1 MTDEQYFNDLE
12 LISQEYQQRCF
23 VLRKV
28 GDYWRRAKERA
39 AKGAIK
45 TGFNS
50 LDKLLNG
57 GLYSGLYLIGGGTSV
72 GKTAFMLQL
81 ADQIAAGGHDVL
93 YLSLEMATDELLARS
108 FSRLSYLANKP
119 LKMIEAYLYKGFDRT
134 DNEVEQIMSEVF
146 DTYYSA
152 IAPHMYIY
160 EGSSST
166 SAADIVE
173 LVKMHQAAKD
183 IAAAPMT
190 TPVIILDYLQLVA
203 PNPYINSNGEKV
215 YPNLTD
221 KQRLDR
227 VTNELK
233 VLSRDLETPIIT
245 VSSYARDKYDKSA
258 ELNSFKETGTL
269 EYTADVAIGLQV
281 KGTGVNSQ
289 SFDCEQQKEALNNGK
304 DGALELCI
312 LKNRR
317 GRKRVKCAITA
328 NYAYNI
334 MIDRGI
340 IEGGDQ

>member
-1 MTDEQYFNDLE
+1 MTDEQYYSNQDI
-12 LISQEYQQRCF
+12 ISLEYQQRCF

-28 GDYWRRAKERA
+28 GDYWKRAKDRA

-50 LDKLLNG
+50 LDKLLSG

-108 FSRLSYLANKP
+108 FSRLAYLANKP
-119 LKMIEAYLYKGFDRT
+119 VTMIEAYLYKGIGGRT

-146 DTYYSA
+146 DVYYKH

-173 LVKMHQAAKD
+173 LVHRHK
-183 IAAAPMT
+183 AAAPIQIT
-190 TPVIILDYLQLVA
+190 APVIILDYLQLVA
-203 PNPYINSNGEKV
+203 PNPYINNNGEKV
-215 YPNLTD
+215 FPNLTD

-227 VTNELK
+227 VANELK
-233 VLSRDLETPIIT
+233 VLSRELETPIIT
-245 VSSYARDKYDKSA
+245 VSSYARDKYDKEA

-281 KGTGVNSQ
+281 KGTGIHS
-289 SFDCEQQKEALNNGK
+289 LNYECGQEKDKLNRGE

-317 GRKRVKCAITA
+317 GRKRVKCALTA

-340 IEGGDQ
+340 VEGENQ

>member
-1 MTDEQYFNDLE
+1 MTDEQYYSNQDIENL
-12 LISQEYQQRCF
+12 EYQQQYF
-23 VLRKV
+23 MLRKV
-28 GDYWRRAKERA
+28 NDYWKRAKERA

-50 LDKLLNG
+50 LDKLLSG

-108 FSRLSYLANKP
+108 FSRLAYLANKP
-119 LKMIEAYLYKGFDRT
+119 VTMIEAYLYKGIGGRT

-146 DTYYSA
+146 DVYYEH

-173 LVKMHQAAKD
+173 LVHRHK
-183 IAAAPMT
+183 AAAPIQIT
-190 TPVIILDYLQLVA
+190 APVIILDYLQLVA

-227 VTNELK
+227 VANELK
-233 VLSRDLETPIIT
+233 VLSRELETPIIT
-245 VSSYARDKYDKSA
+245 VSSYARDKYDKEA

-281 KGTGVNSQ
+281 KGTGIHS
-289 SFDCEQQKEALNNGK
+289 LNYECGQEKDKLNRGE

-317 GRKRVKCAITA
+317 GRKRVKCALTA

-340 IEGGDQ
+340 VEGENQ

>member
-1 MTDEQYFNDLE
+1 MTEDEKYYSNQDV
-12 LISQEYQQRCF
+12 ISLEYQQRYF
-23 VLRKV
+23 MLRKV
-28 GDYWRRAKERA
+28 GDYWKRAKERA

-146 DTYYSA
+146 DTYYSV

-173 LVKMHQAAKD
+173 LVKMHQAA
-183 IAAAPMT
+183 APIPMS
-190 TPVIILDYLQLVA
+190 PVIILDYLQLVA

-281 KGTGVNSQ
+281 KGTGINSQ

-317 GRKRVKCAITA
+317 GRKRVKCALTA

>member
-1 MTDEQYFNDLE
+1 MTDEQWYNDQE

-28 GDYWRRAKERA
+28 GDYWRRAKDRA

-50 LDKLLNG
+50 LDKILRG

-81 ADQIAAGGHDVL
+81 ADQIAAGGNDVL
-93 YLSLEMATDELLARS
+93 YISLEMATDELLARS

-119 LKMIEAYLYKGFDRT
+119 LQMIEAYLYKGIDGRST
-134 DNEVEQIMSEVF
+134 NEVEQIMSEVF
-146 DTYYSA
+146 DTYYEN

-160 EGSSST
+160 EGDSST

-173 LVKMHQAAKD
+173 LVHMHQAAKD

-203 PNPYINSNGEKV
+203 PNPYINNNGEKV
-215 YPNLTD
+215 FPNLTD
-221 KQRLDR
+221 KQRLDN
-227 VTNELK
+227 VVQQLK
-233 VLSRDLETPIIT
+233 CLSRDLDTPVIT
-245 VSSYARDKYDKSA
+245 ISSYARDKYDKGA
-258 ELNSFKETGTL
+258 QLDAFKSSGNC
-269 EYTADVAIGLQV
+269 EYSADVAIGLQI
-281 KGTGVNSQ
+281 KGPGDRDTHEFNEQ
-289 SFDCEQQKEALNNGK
+289 SDKLNGGE
-304 DGALELCI
+304 DGIIEGCI

-317 GRKRVKCAITA
+317 GMKKRKCSFTT
-328 NYAYNI
+328 NYKYNI
-334 MIDRGI
+334 MIDRGV
-340 IEGGDQ
+340 IE

>member
-1 MTDEQYFNDLE
+1 MTDEYDSREILC
-12 LISQEYQQRCF
+12 QEYQRRCF
-23 VLRKV
+23 MLRKV
-28 GDYWRRAKERA
+28 NDYWKRAKERA

-45 TGFNS
+45 TGFES
-50 LDKLLNG
+50 LDTLLNG

-93 YLSLEMATDELLARS
+93 YLSLEMSTDELLARS
-108 FSRLSYLANKP
+108 FSRLSYLIHKP
-119 LKMIEAYLYKGFDRT
+119 LTMIEAYLYKGFKGRT

-146 DTYYSA
+146 DTYYEQ
-152 IAPHMYIY
+152 IAPHMYIF

-173 LVKMHQAAKD
+173 LVRIHQD
-183 IAAAPMT
+183 TAAAQTAP
-190 TPVIILDYLQLVA
+190 PVIILDYLQLVA
-203 PNPYINSNGEKV
+203 PNPYINADGEKV

-227 VTNELK
+227 VANELK
-233 VLSRDLETPIIT
+233 VLSRDLDTPIIT
-245 VSSYARDKYDKSA
+245 VSSYARDKYDKDA
-258 ELNSFKETGTL
+258 GLNSFKETGTL

-281 KGTGVNSQ
+281 KGTGIDSQ
-289 SFDCEQQKEALNNGK
+289 KFECEQQIEALNSGK
-304 DGALELCI
+304 DGALELSV

-317 GRKRVKCAITA
+317 GRKRVKCALTA

-340 IEGGDQ
+340 VEKK